1 MTSGLPR
8 QKLLKTAFFTS
19 FILVATFAVAPHILI
34 FRSSP
39 PSAFFW
45 GVMSV
50 AIFLLLLWSVNIFLL
65 YLKLGKHRLVQLQR
79 YVLSYLICF
88 LCVWLSKRF
97 IDSFVHNP
105 NQASAHLY
113 AIFILGFILN
123 SVVLIV
129 QDIIILKDKKS
140 KVELENAELKIKNV
154 EATNRQLKEQI
165 HPHFLFNSLSTLK
178 TLITRNPQQAEDYL
192 VKLSD
197 FLRAAIS
204 STTLNTI
211 QLEEELKLCLDY
223 LDMQKMRFAQSLR
236 YTIDI
241 PPAIRATS
249 FVPVFSILPL
259 LENAIKHN
267 KFTREQPLYIAIHHE
282 ADRLIVSNNVSPKK
296 LLEHSTGLG
305 LENLAERYRLLADDM
320 IRVHND
326 GNTFSVSIKLLND
339 EGSHHRG

>member
-1 MTSGLPR
+1 V
-8 QKLLKTAFFTS
+8 AF
-19 FILVATFAVAPHILI
+19 
-34 FRSSP
+34 
-39 PSAFFW
+39 
-45 GVMSV
+45 
-50 AIFLLLLWSVNIFLL
+50 FLLLLWTVNIFLL
-65 YLKLGKHRLVQLQR
+65 YVKLGKQKLLQLWR
-79 YVLSYLICF
+79 YILSYLICF

-105 NQASAHLY
+105 NQAPAHLY

-223 LDMQKMRFAQSLR
+223 LDMQKMRFDQSLR

-241 PPAIRATS
+241 PPVIRTTS
-249 FVPVFSILPL
+249 FVPAFSILPL

-267 KFTREQPLYIAIHHE
+267 KFTREQPLDIVIDCE
-282 ADRLIVSNNVSPKK
+282 GDRLIVSNNVSPKK
-296 LLEHSTGLG
+296 LLEQSTGLG
-305 LENLAERYRLLADDM
+305 LENLAERYKLLANDM
-320 IRVHND
+320 IRVNND
-326 GNTFSVSIKLLND
+326 GNTFYVSIKLLND
-339 EGSHHRG
+339 EGSHHRR